1 MLAKVTVDEANDGK
15 VRLIIKGEGGN
26 TALSYKLYAGRELVQ
41 EGALKKGQEPG
52 AEWSIESS
60 FTVAQPSLWYPRG
73 FGKPFRY
80 RLEIIAAQR
89 GNIVDK
95 WERQIGFKKWKCLLL
110 WNLLSMENV
119 SASGAA
125 VWILFRGY
133 THCYCRDRAMRLFD
147 MAENA
152 NMNTLRIWGEGIPQP
167 DEF

>member
-1 MLAKVTVDEANDGK
+1 MGGSNYQGAIPYFSPIGVYGKVRVKTWGEARIEEVLAKVTVDEANDGK

-41 EGALKKGQEPG
+41 EGALEEGQEPG

-89 GNIVDK
+89 GK
-95 WERQIGFKKWKCLLL
+95 H
-110 WNLLSMENV
+110 
-119 SASGAA
+119 
-125 VWILFRGY
+125 RG
-133 THCYCRDRAMRLFD
+133 
-147 MAENA
+147 
-152 NMNTLRIWGEGIPQP
+152 
-167 DEF
+167 

>member
-41 EGALKKGQEPG
+41 EGALEEVQEPG

-95 WERQIGFKKWKCLLL
+95 WERQIGFKKSGNAFSSGIYYQWKTCPPLGRQYGSSSGVYALLL
-110 WNLLSMENV
+110 QGQGN
-119 SASGAA
+119 AA
-125 VWILFRGY
+125 V
-133 THCYCRDRAMRLFD
+133 
-147 MAENA
+147 
-152 NMNTLRIWGEGIPQP
+152 
-167 DEF
+167 